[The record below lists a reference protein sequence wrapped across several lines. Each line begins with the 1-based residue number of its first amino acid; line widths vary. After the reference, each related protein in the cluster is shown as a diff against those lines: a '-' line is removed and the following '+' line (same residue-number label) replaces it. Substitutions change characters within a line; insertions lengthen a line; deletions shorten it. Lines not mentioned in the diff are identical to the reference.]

1 MNRHEVREHGVDEID
16 PEHRPLGRSA
26 GPAPSMA
33 IAAAWVLLTIWRST
47 ATFHFAP
54 LLVAVAWPYATRVQ
68 DGRAAGWAEAAPA
81 VLGGAAVG
89 LLTTAGLTVAGRLD
103 GPTFWGTP
111 GAPVESVVMTL
122 LGAALGA
129 RTLMRK
135 RSGWLFPDPED
146 GGGGPAHER

>member
-1 MNRHEVREHGVDEID
+1 MSRRNGGR
-16 PEHRPLGRSA
+16 PERLRATLTGLA
-26 GPAPSMA
+26 APASSVA
-33 IAAAWVLLTIWRST
+33 IAVIWVLLTIWRPT

-68 DGRAAGWAEAAPA
+68 HGRAAGWAEAAPA
-81 VLGGAAVG
+81 VLGGVAVG

-111 GAPVESVVMTL
+111 GASLESVAMTL

-129 RTLMRK
+129 RTLLRQ

-146 GGGGPAHER
+146 PGNDPAHER

>member
-1 MNRHEVREHGVDEID
+1 MSRRNGG
-16 PEHRPLGRSA
+16 RPGRMRA
-26 GPAPSMA
+26 TLTGLAAPASSVA
-33 IAAAWVLLTIWRST
+33 IAGIWVLLTIWRPT

-68 DGRAAGWAEAAPA
+68 HGQAAGWAEAVPA
-81 VLGGAAVG
+81 VLGGAAVS

-111 GAPVESVVMTL
+111 GAPLESVAMTL

-129 RTLMRK
+129 RTLLRQ
-135 RSGWLFPDPED
+135 RSGWLFPDPSEAD
-146 GGGGPAHER
+146 AGTGPGQPAP

>member
-1 MNRHEVREHGVDEID
+1 MSPPVRSQRNLTGWT
-16 PEHRPLGRSA
+16 
-26 GPAPSMA
+26 GPAGSGA
-33 IAAAWVLLTIWRST
+33 LAGIWVLLTTWRPD

-54 LLVAVAWPYATRVQ
+54 LLVALAWPYATRVQ
-68 DGRAAGWAEAAPA
+68 RGRATGWAEAAPA

-89 LLTTAGLTVAGRLD
+89 LLATAGLTIAGRLD

-111 GAPVESVVMTL
+111 GAPAESVAMTL

-129 RTLMRK
+129 RTLLRQ

-146 GGGGPAHER
+146 AGGDPAHDS